1 MKNRSRSFTGSSAGS
16 FFGSMAGA
24 SSSAG
29 SFSRF
34 FSVFCACVTVLV
46 LLAGTIARASEPYT
60 ATTMRLLRYEGTV
73 EIEDPSG
80 KQLPVMENARLTSGE
95 AMKTGEASSAS
106 VGLDKGRIVTLDAL
120 SRVEFE
126 KKAGALSMNLTEGK
140 IFLDVSEKLDANET
154 MDIKTSTMVVGI
166 RGTIVYASNDPVT
179 DADAVDLKSV
189 DLKGLAPEKGSI
201 IRISQL
207 GVLEGT
213 AQITYTDNAGREQ
226 ALSVDAG
233 LKAVVPEYSED
244 AEGIPAPKV
253 EPITQEDLQGFV
265 LNQITADDS
274 VYKRV
279 DEACESLDLNGLSG
293 IYTADGD
300 WTWDSPVTLVAQSA
314 SKYYDG
320 QPLTR
325 TSDILVNGLPN
336 IFTVKAGAGGSRTD
350 AGESDNPVSN
360 YTIYNK
366 AGQDVTRHFTN
377 IQTVSGTLLIIP
389 APLTIHTGTA
399 EKVYDGTPLT
409 DKEAYVTFYKGSDNR
424 EVPWRNTSYVV
435 TESTGSVSYD
445 NQTLYGI
452 CGTIWVNAANP
463 LTGERREIRL
473 KAGQKL
479 SVFLSDQDGKQSIEL
494 KIENLTI
501 NDLPEELLRLYGD
514 NEALLAQAC
523 KDTGWDI
530 ELLKKRIEALPET
543 PSGTATIEQGGL
555 MIRESESDRLMQ
567 NLTNVRITIDT
578 EITDYNNRA
587 LGSEEAHYTGLSVD
601 ESIKVTPTGSQTNA
615 GSSINTYTI
624 DWGSADR
631 GNYEVSEDLGT
642 LTVTAASATVTT
654 GSAQKA
660 YDGTPLTNSE
670 ASISGLVNG
679 ETASVTATGS
689 ITNVGSTANTYSI
702 RWGSA
707 DSGNYSVYEDL
718 GTLRVTAPVA
728 TVTLTAASAEK
739 TYDGTPLTDSTFTV
753 EGLPAG
759 YTATATVS
767 GSQTDAG
774 SSDNTVTSF
783 KIYNASGTDVTGQL
797 KEATTVKGTLT
808 VYPAPAEVST
818 GSATKEYDGS
828 ALTSSEASITG
839 IVSADEGQVTVTS
852 TGSITDI
859 GTAENTYSIDWGSA
873 NSNNYTLSETL
884 GTLEVTANDTEIT
897 FTAGSDSKVYDGNEL
912 TDSTV
917 TVEGLPSGFSTVTE
931 TSGSRTDVGTS
942 ANTVSFYHIIK
953 DGADEGEADVT
964 ACFTNIKTVDGTLEV
979 TPAAATVTT
988 DSATK
993 KYDGTPLNGSDLPGS
1008 GASITGLAS
1017 TDETQVTVTATGSI
1031 TDIGTA
1037 ENTYSI
1043 DWGSANS
1050 SNYTLS
1056 ENLGTLEVT
1065 ANDTEITFT
1074 AGSDSKVYDGNELTD
1089 STVTVEGLPS
1099 GFTVNATLSGSRTD
1113 VGTSA
1118 NTVSAYSVIKDED
1131 GTDVTECFT
1140 NIKTVDGT
1148 LEVTPAAA
1156 TVTTDSATKKY
1167 DGTPLNGS
1175 DLPGSGASISGIVSA
1190 DAGQVT
1196 VASTGSITGV
1206 GTAENTYSIDWG
1218 SANSSNYTLSE
1229 NLGTLEVTAN
1239 DTEITFTAGSGS
1251 KVYDGYELVNRTVTV
1266 EGLPSGFST
1275 VTETS
1280 GSQTDVGTSANTL
1293 AFYHITKDGAGEGE
1307 ADVTAYF
1314 TNIKTVDGTLEVT
1327 PAAATV
1333 TTDSAEKKYDGTPLN
1348 GSDLP
1353 DSGASITGLAG
1364 TDESQV
1370 TVTATGSIT
1379 DIGTAENTYSID
1391 WGSTKSSNYTL
1402 SENLGTLEI
1411 TANDTEITF
1420 TSASAEKVYDGTA
1433 LIAHDVTVEGLP
1445 DGLTYKCTAGN
1456 TFGVVGA
1463 GTYENY
1469 FDDIE
1474 YSFKD
1479 EGGNTVVGWRNAE
1492 IYDAEGND
1500 VTNHFTNLNFVTGTL
1515 TIKPAE
1521 LVVKTGSDEKTYDG
1535 TALTNSE
1542 ASVTGAVSADEG
1554 QISVTANGTIT
1565 DAGTESNTYTISWG
1579 SANSGNYTVSEQLG
1593 ILTVNKLP
1601 VEFNMFFPKE
1611 VIDDV
1616 ETDPT
1621 FVYDGS
1627 AHSPEWSSAY
1637 YEGMG
1642 DGLDPNDWNV
1652 DGDDYSFTFLLP
1664 GGGKL
1669 QLTGSGYSNAG
1680 THTFEPAASF
1690 LEGSAGNYELSFV
1703 DNSIVIEPVEL
1714 VLISNDTYAVTSD
1727 VYISEYGLKVQVNNL
1742 ESDYYE
1748 VVTTGEN
1755 EWRISFEW
1763 GDKIDV
1769 SKILIKDGNTFSI
1782 TPIYDVV
1789 SGDPANY
1796 DIETVDQE
1804 GTMTE
1809 PIYIDPED
1817 LYGSILISKASSLLA
1832 PTTEEEADAEDDAD
1846 ADAGAD
1852 TDADADAED
1861 TGSGEE
1867 SGEVS
1872 GQDSSGEGSIEGSSG
1887 EGSSGEGSIE
1897 NSTGSTD
1904 GGSSDEKISADPTAS
1919 EQTQDADEEL
1929 KEDSQKEDPQAEQ
1942 PQAAEPQEEET
1953 EAEEPQ
1959 EEASQDEQPQ
1969 AAEAQEEE
1977 AEAEET
1983 QEEAQEDAQEDASLE
1998 EDSQEE

>member
-1 MKNRSRSFTGSSAGS
+1 MKNRSCSSDRSFTGPSAGS
-16 FFGSMAGA
+16 FTKAFARPLPGPFT
-24 SSSAG
+24 G
-29 SFSRF
+29 SFA
-34 FSVFCACVTVLV
+34 VFCAFVTALV
-46 LLAGTIARASEPYT
+46 LLTGTLARAAEPYT

-73 EIEDPSG
+73 EIEDSAG
-80 KQLPVMENARLTSGE
+80 KQRPVMENARLNSGE

-126 KKAGALSMNLTEGK
+126 KKAGALSMNLTEGS
-140 IFLDVSEKLDANET
+140 IFLDVSEKLDTNET
-154 MDIKTSTMVVGI
+154 TDVKTSTMVVGI
-166 RGTIVYASNDPVT
+166 RGTIIYVSNEPVT
-179 DADAVDLKSV
+179 DEAAADLRSV
-189 DLKGLAPEKGSI
+189 DLEGLAPEKGSI
-201 IRISQL
+201 VRLSQL

-213 AQITYTDNAGREQ
+213 AQITYTDNAGQEQ

-233 LKAVVPEYSED
+233 KKAIVPEYSED

-336 IFTVKAGAGGSRTD
+336 IFTVKASAGGSRTD

-399 EKVYDGTPLT
+399 EKVYDGAPLT

-435 TESTGSVSYD
+435 TERGDSVSYD

-530 ELLKKRIEALPET
+530 ELLKKRIEALPAT

-615 GSSINTYTI
+615 GTSVNTYTI

-631 GNYEVSEDLGT
+631 SNYEVSEDLGT

-718 GTLRVTAPVA
+718 GTLRVTAPESGPL
-728 TVTLTAASAEK
+728 TITAASAEK
-739 TYDGTPLTDSTFTV
+739 TYDGTPLTDSSFTAD
-753 EGLPAG
+753 GLPAG
-759 YTATATVS
+759 FSVTATVS
-767 GSQTDAG
+767 GSRTDAG

-783 KIYNASGTDVTGQL
+783 KIYNADGRDVTGQF
-797 KEATTVKGTLT
+797 KEVTTVKGTLT
-808 VYPAPAEVST
+808 VNPAPATVTT
-818 GSATKEYDGS
+818 GSATKEYDGTPLNGS
-828 ALTSSEASITG
+828 ELPAPETPDSETPDSETPGSKLTGPGASITG
-839 IVSADEGQVTVTS
+839 IASADEG
-852 TGSITDI
+852 
-859 GTAENTYSIDWGSA
+859 
-873 NSNNYTLSETL
+873 
-884 GTLEVTANDTEIT
+884 
-897 FTAGSDSKVYDGNEL
+897 
-912 TDSTV
+912 
-917 TVEGLPSGFSTVTE
+917 
-931 TSGSRTDVGTS
+931 
-942 ANTVSFYHIIK
+942 
-953 DGADEGEADVT
+953 
-964 ACFTNIKTVDGTLEV
+964 
-979 TPAAATVTT
+979 
-988 DSATK
+988 
-993 KYDGTPLNGSDLPGS
+993 
-1008 GASITGLAS
+1008 
-1017 TDETQVTVTATGSI
+1017 QVTVTATGSI

-1043 DWGSANS
+1043 DWGSA
-1050 SNYTLS
+1050 
-1056 ENLGTLEVT
+1056 
-1065 ANDTEITFT
+1065 
-1074 AGSDSKVYDGNELTD
+1074 
-1089 STVTVEGLPS
+1089 
-1099 GFTVNATLSGSRTD
+1099 
-1113 VGTSA
+1113 
-1118 NTVSAYSVIKDED
+1118 
-1131 GTDVTECFT
+1131 
-1140 NIKTVDGT
+1140 
-1148 LEVTPAAA
+1148 
-1156 TVTTDSATKKY
+1156 
-1167 DGTPLNGS
+1167 
-1175 DLPGSGASISGIVSA
+1175 
-1190 DAGQVT
+1190 
-1196 VASTGSITGV
+1196 
-1206 GTAENTYSIDWG
+1206 
-1218 SANSSNYTLSE
+1218 
-1229 NLGTLEVTAN
+1229 
-1239 DTEITFTAGSGS
+1239 
-1251 KVYDGYELVNRTVTV
+1251 
-1266 EGLPSGFST
+1266 
-1275 VTETS
+1275 
-1280 GSQTDVGTSANTL
+1280 
-1293 AFYHITKDGAGEGE
+1293 
-1307 ADVTAYF
+1307 
-1314 TNIKTVDGTLEVT
+1314 
-1327 PAAATV
+1327 
-1333 TTDSAEKKYDGTPLN
+1333 
-1348 GSDLP
+1348 
-1353 DSGASITGLAG
+1353 
-1364 TDESQV
+1364 
-1370 TVTATGSIT
+1370 
-1379 DIGTAENTYSID
+1379 
-1391 WGSTKSSNYTL
+1391 KSSNYTL

-1411 TANDTEITF
+1411 TANDTAITF
-1420 TSASAEKVYDGTA
+1420 TSASAEKIYDGTA
-1433 LIAHDVTVEGLP
+1433 LIASDVTVEGLP
-1445 DGLTYKCTAGN
+1445 DGLTYTCTAGH
-1456 TFGVVGA
+1456 TFAAVDA
-1463 GTYENY
+1463 GTYSNY

-1474 YSFKD
+1474 YSYKD

-1492 IYDAEGND
+1492 IYDAGGND
-1500 VTNHFTNLNFVTGTL
+1500 VTDKFTNLNFVTGTL

-1565 DAGTESNTYTISWG
+1565 DAGTESNAYTISWG

-1601 VEFNMFFPKE
+1601 IEFNMFFPKE
-1611 VIDDV
+1611 A

-1627 AHSPEWSSAY
+1627 AHSPEWSRAY
-1637 YEGMG
+1637 YEGME

-1664 GGGKL
+1664 GGAKL

-1748 VVTTGEN
+1748 VVTTEEN
-1755 EWRISFEW
+1755 EWRISFDW

-1782 TPIYDVV
+1782 TPIHDFV

-1809 PIYIDPED
+1809 PIYIEPED

-1846 ADAGAD
+1846 ADADTGAGAD

-1861 TGSGEE
+1861 TGSGEG
-1867 SGEVS
+1867 SGEDSDEKS
-1872 GQDSSGEGSIEGSSG
+1872 GEGPSGEGSI

-1904 GGSSDEKISADPTAS
+1904 GGSPEEKISADPAAS

-1959 EEASQDEQPQ
+1959 EEASPDEQPQ
-1969 AAEAQEEE
+1969 AAEPQEEE

-1983 QEEAQEDAQEDASLE
+1983 QEEAQEEAQEDTSLE
-1998 EDSQEE
+1998 EDSQKE

>member
-1 MKNRSRSFTGSSAGS
+1 MKNRSCSSDRSFTGPSADSFTRAFARPFTGS
-16 FFGSMAGA
+16 FA
-24 SSSAG
+24 
-29 SFSRF
+29 
-34 FSVFCACVTVLV
+34 VFCAFVTAL
-46 LLAGTIARASEPYT
+46 PYT

-73 EIEDPSG
+73 EIEDSAG
-80 KQLPVMENARLTSGE
+80 KQRPVMENARLNSGE

-126 KKAGALSMNLTEGK
+126 KKAGALSMNLTEGS
-140 IFLDVSEKLDANET
+140 IFLDVSEKLDTNET
-154 MDIKTSTMVVGI
+154 MDVKTSTMVVGI
-166 RGTIVYASNDPVT
+166 RGTIIYVSNEPVT
-179 DADAVDLKSV
+179 DEAAADLRSV
-189 DLKGLAPEKGSI
+189 DLEGLAPEKGSI
-201 IRISQL
+201 VRLSQL

-213 AQITYTDNAGREQ
+213 AQITYTDNAGQEQ

-233 LKAVVPEYSED
+233 KKAIVPEYSED

-336 IFTVKAGAGGSRTD
+336 IFTVKASAGGSRTD

-587 LGSEEAHYTGLSVD
+587 LGSEEAHYTSLSVD

-615 GSSINTYTI
+615 GTSINTYTI

-707 DSGNYSVYEDL
+707 DSGNYSVSEDL

-783 KIYNASGTDVTGQL
+783 KIYNASGTDVTGQF
-797 KEATTVKGTLT
+797 KEVTTVKGTLT

-818 GSATKEYDGS
+818 GSATKEYDG
-828 ALTSSEASITG
+828 
-839 IVSADEGQVTVTS
+839 
-852 TGSITDI
+852 
-859 GTAENTYSIDWGSA
+859 
-873 NSNNYTLSETL
+873 
-884 GTLEVTANDTEIT
+884 
-897 FTAGSDSKVYDGNEL
+897 
-912 TDSTV
+912 
-917 TVEGLPSGFSTVTE
+917 
-931 TSGSRTDVGTS
+931 
-942 ANTVSFYHIIK
+942 
-953 DGADEGEADVT
+953 
-964 ACFTNIKTVDGTLEV
+964 
-979 TPAAATVTT
+979 
-988 DSATK
+988 
-993 KYDGTPLNGSDLPGS
+993 TPLNGSELPAPETPDSETPGS
-1008 GASITGLAS
+1008 KLTGPGVSITGIAS
-1017 TDETQVTVTATGSI
+1017 ADEGQVTVTATGSI

-1043 DWGSANS
+1043 DWGSA
-1050 SNYTLS
+1050 
-1056 ENLGTLEVT
+1056 
-1065 ANDTEITFT
+1065 
-1074 AGSDSKVYDGNELTD
+1074 K
-1089 STVTVEGLPS
+1089 
-1099 GFTVNATLSGSRTD
+1099 
-1113 VGTSA
+1113 
-1118 NTVSAYSVIKDED
+1118 
-1131 GTDVTECFT
+1131 
-1140 NIKTVDGT
+1140 
-1148 LEVTPAAA
+1148 
-1156 TVTTDSATKKY
+1156 
-1167 DGTPLNGS
+1167 
-1175 DLPGSGASISGIVSA
+1175 
-1190 DAGQVT
+1190 
-1196 VASTGSITGV
+1196 
-1206 GTAENTYSIDWG
+1206 
-1218 SANSSNYTLSE
+1218 SSNYTLSE

-1492 IYDAEGND
+1492 IYDADGND
-1500 VTNHFTNLNFVTGTL
+1500 VTDKFTNLNFVTGTL

-1627 AHSPEWSSAY
+1627 AHSPEWSRAY

-1755 EWRISFEW
+1755 EWRISFYW

-1846 ADAGAD
+1846 ADADTGAGAD

-1861 TGSGEE
+1861 TGSGEGAGE
-1867 SGEVS
+1867 NSDEKSGE
-1872 GQDSSGEGSIEGSSG
+1872 GASGEGSIEGSSGEGSIEKSG

-1959 EEASQDEQPQ
+1959 EEASPTPQ
-1969 AAEAQEEE
+1969 TEEPQEVKE
-1977 AEAEET
+1977 
-1983 QEEAQEDAQEDASLE
+1983 
-1998 EDSQEE
+1998 SQEVKEPPVQATKDSPKLQTLDYPTEIRKPTPSGNRLMAKVYMSSAMTGNQYESYGRPDIYILGVLTRYPNYPNSSYSNLAVLTEHYVHHRQPVRFGLSLRYRLTDCWSVESGLSYTRLSSDITTIILNETTVTEQRLNYIGLPLNISYELWRSRYFGLYLSGGSTIEKCLNASPWQFSLNGAAGAEYKLTDFFSLYAEPGIGYYFKDGSSTPTIYKDHPLNFNLSFGLRLNLK